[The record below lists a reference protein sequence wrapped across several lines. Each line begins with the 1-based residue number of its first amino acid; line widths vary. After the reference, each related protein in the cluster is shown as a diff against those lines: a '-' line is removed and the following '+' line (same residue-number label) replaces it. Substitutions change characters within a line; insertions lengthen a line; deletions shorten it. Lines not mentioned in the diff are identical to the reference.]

1 MADFIAL
8 IVVILAA
15 ALAYVPFAGWRLR
28 SRALTRLYDDAP
40 AASLAASGQDRW
52 LPQSLARAGYRR
64 PQATA
69 LFVTATLVCAG
80 VGVVAGQV
88 YRTAMMV
95 SLIDM
100 VSSVPGGVGEV
111 LAAILGAG
119 HWIVFVLLTLLPTIV
134 VRAARRARVR
144 AVEQDLPLVLELFAT
159 MGEAGLGF
167 DAALTKV
174 IRSQDAER
182 PLIAEF
188 VNFQY
193 DMLAGVPRAQA
204 LRQCAR
210 RVDVSSLTSFTSAL
224 VQADEVG
231 ASLADTLRHQAND
244 LRSRRRENAL
254 LKAQALPVQLVFP
267 LVICFLP
274 GIFLSTLAPV
284 LYQMIQVAEG
294 VLGAGQ

>member
-1 MADFIAL
+1 MAEFLALLLL
-8 IVVILAA
+8 IVAV
-15 ALAYVPFAGWRLR
+15 ALAYLPFAGWRLR
-28 SRALTRLYDDAP
+28 SSAVTRLHDDEPATSVAP
-40 AASLAASGQDRW
+40 SGQDRW
-52 LPQSLARAGYRR
+52 LSQWLARAGYRR
-64 PQATA
+64 PQALA
-69 LFVTATLVCAG
+69 LFVTATVVCAG
-80 VGVVAGQV
+80 VGMLVGQV
-88 YRTAMMV
+88 YSATMMA

-100 VSSVPGGVGEV
+100 VSSMPGGAGEV
-111 LAAILGAG
+111 LAAILGVG
-119 HWIVFVLLTLLPTIV
+119 HWIVFLVLTLLPTMV

-167 DAALTKV
+167 DAALSKV
-174 IRSQDAER
+174 IRSQGVER

-204 LRQCAR
+204 LRQFAR
-210 RVDVSSLTSFTSAL
+210 RVDVPSLTSFTSAL

-284 LYQMIQVAEG
+284 LYQMVQVAEG